1 MLCVSNRNVYL
12 CCLFNIDKNYGT
24 IAGENKI
31 KWRNML
37 WRGGE
42 RMNNRKRV
50 VKTKN
55 SRDAIF
61 VATS

>member
-1 MLCVSNRNVYL
+1 MKRYVLCVSNRNVYL

-37 WRGGE
+37 WRRG
-42 RMNNRKRV
+42 
-50 VKTKN
+50 KN
-55 SRDAIF
+55 E
-61 VATS
+61 